1 MINYLNIIRS
11 RAENKSLF
19 ILALFFVF
27 SFSDGFSQN
36 SKPKPTRQSALDAF
50 SKEDF
55 EKAFIQFNELSINY
69 PGDPLYKYYSGV
81 SLVKLERDPPK
92 AISLLKEA
100 QQESGAIRTIPSDGL
115 FYLGRAQQM
124 NGDFGGAINSYNLYT
139 EQVGKRTAKENL
151 TPQFIQQCS
160 EKKGELI
167 PKKTANK
174 AIIKNDNRQQ
184 VDSGR
189 VSFTAKIEKNYS
201 DSLSRMDRS
210 ISPEYEKLIDE
221 SLNYQFSADSIKRLS
236 DLYRKQYENALATDK
251 PALKTK
257 ISEAEQLA
265 GVNQKLADEKVLE
278 AETLTKIKSG
288 REVPDEK
295 KIKPDSTV
303 AKKDIIPITKLAGS
317 DVIGD
322 TLSAKK
328 SGAPI
333 KDIMQKADNNILKD
347 TVSQLVTRD
356 NTVASLLKNTGI
368 YSLFEVAAKPIYAV
382 NEKVTVNPDIP
393 DGLIYR
399 IQLAVFRNPVDK
411 IYFKGV
417 TPVYGFKSNV
427 SDMTNYYAGM
437 FRKYEDASKALV
449 KVKSAGFK
457 DAFIVALVD
466 KKIVS
471 AERAAILEKEWGNKP
486 FENILVPKIS
496 DAPRDTIPQTLI
508 FRVEVTKSQKPLSN
522 EQLDNLKRLA
532 GNRGLEIIKN
542 DSGQSI
548 YLIGKF
554 FTFESAAEYADLLA
568 RNGQKEAKVAAYLGK
583 REIPVETAKQL
594 FDKF

>member
-1 MINYLNIIRS
+1 VINFLKIILS

-36 SKPKPTRQSALDAF
+36 QKPKPTRQSALDAF
-50 SKEDF
+50 SKGDF
-55 EKAFIQFNELSINY
+55 EKAYIQFNELSTNY

-81 SLVKLERDPPK
+81 SLVKLERDPQR

-100 QQESGAIRTIPSDGL
+100 QQQSGSIRTVPPDGL
-115 FYLGRAQQM
+115 FFLGRSQQM
-124 NGDFGGAINSYNLYT
+124 SGDFIEAIKSYNLFT
-139 EQVGKRTAKENL
+139 GQAGKRIAKENS
-151 TPQFIQQCS
+151 TPQFIQQCN
-160 EKKGELI
+160 ERKGAINLKKADYKEI
-167 PKKTANK
+167 PKK
-174 AIIKNDNRQQ
+174 DRLQPG
-184 VDSGR
+184 DSEKVR
-189 VSFTAKIEKNYS
+189 FAEKIENIKPDSIGKNEK
-201 DSLSRMDRS
+201 S
-210 ISPEYEKLIDE
+210 ISPEYEKLINE
-221 SLNYQFSADSIKRLS
+221 SLNYQFSADSVRGLS
-236 DLYRKQYENALATDK
+236 DLYRKQYEEAPVTDK

-265 GVNQKLADEKVLE
+265 AVNQKLADEKVLAAE
-278 AETLTKIKSG
+278 ALTNTISG
-288 REVPDEK
+288 HEVPQGER
-295 KIKPDSTV
+295 INPNSTF
-303 AKKDIIPITKLAGS
+303 AKKEIIPNAKSIASDVKRDTTSTKLLGTPKENIA
-317 DVIGD
+317 
-322 TLSAKK
+322 
-328 SGAPI
+328 
-333 KDIMQKADNNILKD
+333 QKTDSQILKD
-347 TVSQLVTRD
+347 TVNQIVTKDKR
-356 NTVASLLKNTGI
+356 VASFPKTVGI
-368 YSLFEVAAKPIYAV
+368 CSLFEIVAKQINAVDAKVP
-382 NEKVTVNPDIP
+382 VNPVVP

-399 IQLAVFRNPVDK
+399 IQVAVFRNPVDEK
-411 IYFKGV
+411 YFKGIS
-417 TPVYGFKSNV
+417 PVYGFKNGV

-457 DAFIVALVD
+457 DAFVVALFD
-466 KKIVS
+466 KKIIS

-486 FENILVPKIS
+486 FENVLVPKIPET
-496 DAPRDTIPQTLI
+496 PRDTVPQTLV
-508 FRVEVTKSQKPLSN
+508 FRVEVIKSQKPLSN
-522 EQLDNLKRLA
+522 ELLENIKKLA

-554 FTFESAAEYADLLA
+554 LTFESAAEYADLLA